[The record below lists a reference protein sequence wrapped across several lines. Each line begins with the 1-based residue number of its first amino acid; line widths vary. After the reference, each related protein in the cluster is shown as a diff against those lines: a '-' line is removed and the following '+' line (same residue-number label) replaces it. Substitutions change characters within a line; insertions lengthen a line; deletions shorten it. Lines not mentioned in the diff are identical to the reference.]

1 MNSPQKIDVDILC
14 LGHTSKKLEWCERI
28 ETCKRHRDI
37 GAKAM
42 LEGFGVLFRVCQPGS
57 HDQHIEVKP

>member
-1 MNSPQKIDVDILC
+1 MNSNQQIYADVLC
-14 LGHTSKKLEWCERI
+14 LGHTSTKLELCERI

-42 LEGFGVLFRVCQPGS
+42 DWRGF
-57 HDQHIEVKP
+57 VKNTA